1 MQIAAAEV
9 PPCFVSTNS
18 LRRMRKR
25 AQTVV
30 KDNWLPRDI
39 SMRTKGMA
47 LPVKG
52 GSVETTRGH
61 RGNKA
66 AADKAAIA
74 RRAVAQPAV
83 APAGESDP
91 TKPMGQPDEKASNCS
106 EDTQEV
112 QSKAREESVDCIVT
126 SVLTHSVVAADV
138 VKAPDTNGDEPIHD
152 SNALGEES
160 ICVGMAT

>member
-1 MQIAAAEV
+1 
-9 PPCFVSTNS
+9 
-18 LRRMRKR
+18 MRKR

-61 RGNKA
+61 RGYKA

-74 RRAVAQPAV
+74 RRAAAQPAV
-83 APAGESDP
+83 APAAESDT
-91 TKPMGQPDEKASNCS
+91 TKPTGQPDEQASNCS

-112 QSKAREESVDCIVT
+112 QSKAREERVNCVVT
-126 SVLTHSVVAADV
+126 SALTYSVVAADGA
-138 VKAPDTNGDEPIHD
+138 KAPDTNGDEPIHD
-152 SNALGEES
+152 SNALEEES
-160 ICVGMAT
+160 ICVGVAT